1 MEFTRRQ
8 LLKQT
13 ALASMAGGLV
23 RFTGSASAQGN
34 LLTPDAG
41 GATDAGGTPNPL
53 RLYYTSPA
61 AKWTEALPI
70 GSGRLGG
77 MVWGGPAEDRIDLND
92 DTLWSG
98 EPYDNLNPKGL
109 AALPDIR
116 QFLLLDD
123 DRQAQ
128 ELIES
133 DMNGHYN
140 QSYQPLGD
148 VTVTFPFAGETT
160 DYKREL
166 DLAQA
171 IARVRFTHGGV
182 RYTREYFA
190 SYPSQTIVMRLTAD
204 TPGSVTFQA
213 TLGSELHHATAAGD
227 GFLSLTGRAPAHT
240 DPSYFNPFTPV
251 EGASEG
257 HPGNADAQHV
267 EDPHV
272 IFDDAPDG
280 KGMRFETRLFAQH
293 EGGIVTV
300 TGEGI
305 SARNCDSVTLLLV
318 AATSYNGPW
327 KSPSREGHDPALLCS
342 GYQARIVRQ
351 PYEALRAEHVADYRS
366 LFGRVSLDLGASA
379 AEAQPTNLRIAG
391 YKPGADPSLAALYFQ
406 FGRYLLIASSR
417 PGTQPANLQGIWNHE
432 IRPPW
437 SANWTL
443 NCNAQINYWSIE
455 TANLAECHLPLVDL
469 TQQLAVDGAHIAK
482 GLYGADGWV
491 AHHNTDIWRQAGPV
505 SGDAKW
511 SIFQVGSAW
520 LCQHLYEHYSFSGDL
535 DYLHSVWPTLR
546 DAARFYLGY
555 MMREPSHQWL
565 VTGPDTNFENSY
577 RRPDGHIGSVCMGPT
592 GSMQMVRQLFANC
605 LEGADA
611 LGTDRELCDA
621 INSALPHLAPMQI
634 SPTTGELQEWLED
647 WQRTEPCQV
656 LSSWGAI
663 CSAQITPDGT
673 PNLAAGLKKIFDGGA
688 WWKKGEV
695 GSWQGAFQAN
705 AYARLFEGD
714 TALAVI
720 ETHLAQSVNPN
731 LTAHFGSVEWEIDGN
746 LGITAAIVELLLQSH
761 NGELHLLPALP
772 AAWPN
777 GSVKGLRA
785 RGGFLVDQEWQDGKL
800 TKAVISTPDGG
811 DARLRYGGRTQ
822 DVSFNPDKA
831 RVFGPNL

>member
-8 LLKQT
+8 LLRAT
-13 ALASMAGGLV
+13 ALTGLASSLGLATRKV
-23 RFTGSASAQGN
+23 PAQE
-34 LLTPDAG
+34 TPTDVPPELPDDSTMRLHLHYLQP
-41 GATDAGGTPNPL
+41 AT
-53 RLYYTSPA
+53 
-61 AKWTEALPI
+61 KWTEALPL
-70 GSGRLGG
+70 GSGRLGA
-77 MVWGGPAEDRIDLND
+77 MVWGDPRMDRLDLNE

-116 QFLLLDD
+116 QFLLLGD
-123 DRQAQ
+123 DRAAQ
-128 ELIES
+128 DLVES
-133 DMNGHYN
+133 DMNGRYN

-148 VTVTFPFAGETT
+148 LTLTFPFTGDST
-160 DYKREL
+160 DYEREL
-166 DLAQA
+166 DLTEA

-190 SYPSQTIVMRLTAD
+190 SYPSQAIVVRLTAN
-204 TPGSVTFQA
+204 TPGSITFGA
-213 TLGSELHHATAAGD
+213 TLGSQLHHATTAGD
-227 GFLSLTGRAPAHT
+227 GFLSLAGRAPAHT
-240 DPSYFNPFTPV
+240 DPSYYNPFVPR
-251 EGASEG
+251 E
-257 HPGNADAQHV
+257 PGSAATAPKSV
-267 EDPHV
+267 GDPHIV
-272 IFDDAPDG
+272 FDDAPDG

-293 EGGIVTV
+293 EGGVVTV
-300 TGEGI
+300 TDVGI
-305 SARNCDSVTLLLV
+305 SAQNCDSVTLLLV

-351 PYEALRAEHVADYRS
+351 PYEALRAEHVADYQS
-366 LFGRVSLDLGASA
+366 LFGRVSLDLGTSTAESLPTDSRLASY
-379 AEAQPTNLRIAG
+379 Q
-391 YKPGADPSLAALYFQ
+391 PGADPALAALYFQ

-432 IRPPW
+432 MRPPW

-443 NCNAQINYWSIE
+443 NCNAQINYWSVE
-455 TANLAECHLPLVDL
+455 TANLPECHLPLVDL

-482 GLYGADGWV
+482 GLYGADGWI

-505 SGDAKW
+505 SGSAKW

-520 LCQHLYEHYSFSGDL
+520 LCQHLYEHYNFSGDV

-555 MMREPSHQWL
+555 LMQEPTHQWL

-577 RRPDGHIGSVCMGPT
+577 RRPDGHTGCVCMGPT

-621 INSALPHLAPMQI
+621 INRALPHLAPMQI

-647 WQRTEPCQV
+647 WQRTDACQV

-673 PNLAAGLKKIFDGGA
+673 PNLAAGLKKIFDGGG
-688 WWKKGEV
+688 WWKNGDV

-714 TALAVI
+714 TALAI
-720 ETHLAQSVNPN
+720 IDTHLSRSVNPN
-731 LTAHFGSVEWEIDGN
+731 LSAHFGAVEWEIDGN

-761 NGELHLLPALP
+761 NGEIHLLPALP
-772 AAWPN
+772 AAWAN

-785 RGGFLVDQEWQDGKL
+785 RGGFLVDQEWRDGKL
-800 TKAVISTPDGG
+800 TKAVISSPAGG
-811 DARLRYGGRTQ
+811 NCRLRYGDRTS
-822 DVSFNPDKA
+822 DISINPDKA
-831 RVFGPNL
+831 RVFGPNLK